1 MSTGVAGII
10 ARSRKRGEARYGT
23 VEKEEESVEEDWPAG
38 WLSGKGR
45 KEERSKKKE
54 GGGKER
60 NGSLRHDL

>member
-1 MSTGVAGII
+1 VSTGVAGII

-45 KEERSKKKE
+45 KEERSKKK
-54 GGGKER
+54 R
-60 NGSLRHDL
+60 RRR